1 MKFATGIS
9 HIFLEKPLQGPP
21 MLFLDGGVHR
31 YSPEDVNLE
40 KVWAWM
46 GTLANHMCLSKSA

>member
-1 MKFATGIS
+1 MKFATEIS
-9 HIFLEKPLQGPP
+9 HIFLEKPP
-21 MLFLDGGVHR
+21 MLFFDGGVHR
-31 YSPEDVNLE
+31 YSPEDANLE